1 MKKVKENTAS
11 IPVKENFI
19 AGLVGAFLFSL
30 AGGAVWYLLYQ
41 VGFIA
46 GISGIIGVVCAIV
59 GYRVF
64 ARKESI
70 KGVIFASIIAVLV
83 IVLAW
88 YLCLA
93 TDVFKAHK
101 DWYANGEIDYMPT
114 FAECVRYGYT
124 FLEEPEIAKAYY
136 ADLGIGLLFCVIGA
150 FASVR
155 NAIARIKAERNAAKA
170 AAAIGTAAETPAAV
184 EAPAVETPAEEAPAV
199 ENDGKWVCGKCGA
212 KNAGDVCEFCDSP
225 KE

>member
-1 MKKVKENTAS
+1 MKKVKENAAAV
-11 IPVKENFI
+11 PVRENVI

-46 GISGIIGVVCAIV
+46 GISGIIGVVCAIL

-70 KGVIFASIIAVLV
+70 KGVIFATIIAALV

-101 DWYANGEIDYMPT
+101 DWYANGEIEYMPT

-124 FLEEPEIAKAYY
+124 FLEEPEIARAYF
-136 ADLGIGLLFCVIGA
+136 ADLGIGMLFCIIGA

-155 NAIARIKAERNAAKA
+155 NAIARVKAEKNAAALA
-170 AAAIGTAAETPAAV
+170 AAAPVAEPAAEIPAAET
-184 EAPAVETPAEEAPAV
+184 EAKSE
-199 ENDGKWVCGKCGA
+199 
-212 KNAGDVCEFCDSP
+212 
-225 KE
+225 

>member
-1 MKKVKENTAS
+1 MKKAKENAAS
-11 IPVKENFI
+11 VPVKENVI

-46 GISGIIGVVCAIV
+46 GISGIIGVVCAIL

-64 ARKESI
+64 ARKESV
-70 KGVIFASIIAVLV
+70 KGVIFATIIAALV
-83 IVLAW
+83 IVIAW

-101 DWYANGEIDYMPT
+101 EWYANGEADYMPT

-124 FLEEPEIAKAYY
+124 FLEEPEIAKAYF
-136 ADLGIGLLFCVIGA
+136 ADLGIGMLFCIIGA
-150 FASVR
+150 FTSVR
-155 NAIARIKAERNAAKA
+155 NAIARVKAEKKA
-170 AAAIGTAAETPAAV
+170 AELASAAETS
-184 EAPAVETPAEEAPAV
+184 AE
-199 ENDGKWVCGKCGA
+199 
-212 KNAGDVCEFCDSP
+212 
-225 KE
+225 